1 MLLTLTTTA
10 TDRGPATDLGYLLG
24 KNPSRVQSFELPSGK
39 AHVFYP
45 EATAERCTA
54 ALLLD
59 LDPLDLVRSAR
70 KRGASQGL
78 LTHYVNDR
86 PYVASSF
93 LSVAISRV
101 LRSALSGSCRERPAL
116 AEAELPLEVTVA
128 ALPARGG
135 EGFVRAL
142 FEPLGYEVEVATEPL
157 DPTFAE
163 WGESRY
169 VTLTLRANTR
179 LSALLTHLYVLVPVL
194 DDDKHY
200 WVGREEID
208 KLLEKGDEWLK
219 GHPEREAITR
229 RYLKRQRGL
238 TREALSRLTEGED
251 EDPEKEHAEARMEGP
266 IKLSTQRMAAV
277 VAAVLEGGAKRVAD
291 VGCGEGRLLRALSK
305 EPSIEKVLG
314 MDVSVRALERAAQ
327 RLRLNEMHERK
338 RARVELMQGS
348 MTYRDRRL
356 QGYDAICAIEVVE
369 HLEPSRLEAF
379 ARAIFETA
387 APPLVVVTTP
397 NVEHNVRFESLPA
410 GRLRH
415 HDHRFEWTRA
425 EFRAWAAELAERFG
439 YEVRHLPVG
448 TDDPEVGPP
457 TQMAVFERKEE
468 PR

>member
-10 TDRGPATDLGYLLG
+10 TDHGPATDLGYLLG
-24 KNPSRVQSFELPSGK
+24 KNPSRVQSFELSAGK

-59 LDPLDLVRSAR
+59 LDPLDLVRNAR
-70 KRGASQGL
+70 KGGSRGL

-93 LSVAISRV
+93 LSVAINRV
-101 LRSALSGSCRERPAL
+101 LGSALGGRSRERQEL
-116 AEAELPLEVTVA
+116 ADTAIPLEATVS

-135 EGFVRAL
+135 EGFVRGL
-142 FEPLGYEVEVATEPL
+142 FEPLGYEVEVASEPL
-157 DPTFAE
+157 DPVFE
-163 WGESRY
+163 DWGQSRY
-169 VTLTLRANTR
+169 VTLSLRAETR
-179 LSALLTHLYVLVPVL
+179 LADLLSHLYVLVPVL

-208 KLLEKGDEWLK
+208 KLLARGGEWLK
-219 GHPEREAITR
+219 AHPLREAITR

-238 TREALSRLTEGED
+238 TREALSRLTAD
-251 EDPEKEHAEARMEGP
+251 EAIEEPELEHAEARMEGP
-266 IKLSTQRMAAV
+266 LKLSTHRMAAV
-277 VAAVLEGGAKRVAD
+277 VAELRQAGAKRVAD
-291 VGCGEGRLLRALSK
+291 VGCGEGRLLRALLK

-314 MDVSVRALERAAQ
+314 MDVSVRALERAAR
-327 RLRLNEMHERK
+327 RLHLEEMPERK
-338 RARVELMQGS
+338 RSRIELMQGS

-356 QGYDAICAIEVVE
+356 QGFDALCAIEVIE

-410 GRLRH
+410 GRMRH

-425 EFRAWAAELAERFG
+425 EFRAWAAEVGERFG
-439 YEVRHLPVG
+439 YTVRHLPVG
-448 TDDPEVGPP
+448 TEDPEVGPP
-457 TQMAVFERKEE
+457 TQMAVFDRSEE
-468 PR
+468 KR